1 MKKLLK
7 SGICGSMNSTQM
19 HCLLQKSQH
28 LRLLFNEQYMNSNC
42 KCWLFRSKQWTVH
55 WCTVYCGKVNICG
68 YCSMNSTWTSQHLR
82 LLFNEQY
89 MNSNR
94 VTPKRV
100 KKKKKGTKTQTWVQ
114 WIQTYTKWWVVI
126 NDRPHKGA
134 SLVRTIVS
142 ALTSNT
148 NFAFNGEWRTNM
160 LLLPS
165 SSRGCMTVNY
175 KH

>member
-1 MKKLLK
+1 MLWDPFLMKKLLK
-7 SGICGSMNSTQM
+7 SGICGSMNSTLM
-19 HCLLQKSQH
+19 HCLLRKSQH
-28 LRLLFNEQYMNSNC
+28 LRLLF
-42 KCWLFRSKQWTVH
+42 
-55 WCTVYCGKVNICG
+55 I
-68 YCSMNSTWTSQHLR
+68 
-82 LLFNEQY
+82 EQY

-100 KKKKKGTKTQTWVQ
+100 KKKKKKGTKTQTWVQ